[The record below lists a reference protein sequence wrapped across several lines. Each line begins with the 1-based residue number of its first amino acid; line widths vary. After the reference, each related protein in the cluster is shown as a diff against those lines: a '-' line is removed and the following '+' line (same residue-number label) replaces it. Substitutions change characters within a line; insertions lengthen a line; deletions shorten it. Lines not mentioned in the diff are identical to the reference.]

1 MPWKVLLA
9 VAVSLAV
16 GFAAA
21 SRIDGEANTG
31 AAAPAAPVAGS
42 QAFDRTLPLEERIRA
57 LEQAVNDER
66 YARQLLQEEVLF
78 LTDRLEDVSAGGPGL
93 AERGI
98 SADAVARS
106 EEGRPER
113 RSRQPEDRAGELQQA
128 GFSPGEAEWIARR
141 ESELTMAAL
150 QARYEAGQSG
160 DTGAWWRSRGEI
172 GEALRAEL
180 GEAGY
185 ERYLEA
191 NGRSTNVTV
200 GTVIESSPAER
211 AGLMPGDRI
220 TRYGGERIFGMTELM
235 RQTMEGAPGQQV
247 AVDIVRDGMPM
258 QVVIPRGPL
267 GISAGRRFDGG

>member
-1 MPWKVLLA
+1 MPWKTLLA

-21 SRIDGEANTG
+21 GWIDREPPATG
-31 AAAPAAPVAGS
+31 AAAPMAEPLV
-42 QAFDRTLPLEERIRA
+42 FDHSLPLEVRIRA
-57 LEQAVNDER
+57 LEQAVSDER

-78 LTDRLEDVSAGGPGL
+78 LTDRLEDVAAGGSGL
-93 AERGI
+93 PEQGIPAE
-98 SADAVARS
+98 AVARS
-106 EEGRPER
+106 EEGSQDR
-113 RSRQPEDRAGELQQA
+113 RSGRSEDRAGQLQQA

-150 QARYEAGQSG
+150 QARFDAGRSG
-160 DTGAWWRSRGEI
+160 DAEAWWQSRGEI
-172 GEALRAEL
+172 GETLRAEL

-191 NGRSTNVTV
+191 NGRSTSVIV
-200 GTVIESSPAER
+200 GSVIESSPAER

>member
-1 MPWKVLLA
+1 MPWKTLLA

-21 SRIDGEANTG
+21 GWIDREPPATG
-31 AAAPAAPVAGS
+31 AAAPMAEPLV
-42 QAFDRTLPLEERIRA
+42 FDHSLPLEVRIRA
-57 LEQAVNDER
+57 LEQAVSDER

-78 LTDRLEDVSAGGPGL
+78 LTDRLEDVAAGGSGL
-93 AERGI
+93 PEQGIPAE
-98 SADAVARS
+98 AVARS
-106 EEGRPER
+106 EEGSPDR
-113 RSRQPEDRAGELQQA
+113 RSGRSEDRAGQLQQA

-150 QARYEAGQSG
+150 QARFDAGRSG
-160 DTGAWWRSRGEI
+160 DAEAWWQSRGEI
-172 GEALRAEL
+172 GETLRAEL

-191 NGRSTNVTV
+191 NGRSTSVIV
-200 GTVIESSPAER
+200 GSVIESSPAER

-220 TRYGGERIFGMTELM
+220 TRYGGERIFSMTDLT
-235 RQTMEGAPGQQV
+235 RQAMEGAPGQQV
-247 AVDIVRDGMPM
+247 VVDIVRDGMPM

>member
-1 MPWKVLLA
+1 MPWKVLFA

-21 SRIDGEANTG
+21 SWIDGDAGTRSTVYASE
-31 AAAPAAPVAGS
+31 PAEPP
-42 QAFDRTLPLEERIRA
+42 AFDRSLPLEDRIRA

-66 YARQLLQEEVLF
+66 YARQLLQEEILF
-78 LTDRLEDVSAGGPGL
+78 LTGRLEDVAAGGPRRPEAGIP
-93 AERGI
+93 AE
-98 SADAVARS
+98 AVARS
-106 EEGRPER
+106 EEGRPQRVSR
-113 RSRQPEDRAGELQQA
+113 RPEDRARQLEQA
-128 GFSPGEAEWIARR
+128 GFTAGEAEWIARR

-150 QARYEAGQSG
+150 QARYDAGQSG
-160 DTGAWWRSRGEI
+160 DAGAWWQSRGDI
-172 GEALRAEL
+172 GETLRAEL
-180 GEAGY
+180 GESGY

-191 NGRSTNVTV
+191 NGRSTSVTV

-220 TRYGGERIFGMTELM
+220 TRYGGERIFGMSDLT

-247 AVDIVRDGMPM
+247 VVDILRDGQPM

-267 GISAGRRFDGG
+267 GISGGRRFDGG